1 MSGVEARSIN
11 PTGTDIFDSLK
22 VVRKKPVDAQPA
34 VKEQTE
40 IKTEDNL
47 AVSNKN
53 TRTDSKTKTN
63 LELVDSPKTQ
73 ETTILPLMDPNTN
86 KIGKFKVKEDG
97 TPELDKDKNLI
108 FDPSGDR
115 LFILSDSKG
124 EPIPDKNGDFQ
135 FVKYE
140 AKTNPDQKDSG
151 KIAPVLGANGKP
163 EKYQV
168 LESGKPVID
177 AEGNLIPDQ
186 KGQFVYLKVDTN
198 QKPLFDEFGEPI
210 FADIKTSNKVP
221 ETPIDL
227 TSTNEVS
234 ANDPASEDNL
244 NVSPVIDPE
253 TNEVRK
259 VKVDE
264 NGLPIFNDKNELIDD
279 PNGKTVYVKID
290 AKGEPVTDA
299 KGDPIFVSPND
310 VPALATQ
317 QNLDKALSSH
327 SAIRV
332 VTGFGWKSTINGGL
346 TTVSNKLIQGVSLK
360 VPFTGGKSF
369 GWGIKQAVV
378 EAVGKEISIAKA
390 VKKGVTVAEATGK
403 ATVTATEGAIKTLTQ
418 GGALGKGIE
427 PARGL
432 VETMKTGTKDLVKG
446 LFTKGTEATVETTV
460 KATTKASAKTTA
472 KVSSKVSSKATQ
484 TVAVKF
490 TEEYGKTAVG
500 IGESVLK
507 KNLVEGLQGGIKS
520 ATSRAGKDA
529 AGKIIGKA
537 TDKSITTAAEKAA
550 LEASS
555 KGTAKAGVTVAKWT
569 HHIGTAAN
577 VAIMGYDSYDAYK
590 KIKNPNVSTLSKGLA
605 VTTVALD
612 GVATYY
618 QAKGIGGWKSW
629 VATGASLTTSVLSDY
644 FKDKK

>member
-97 TPELDKDKNLI
+97 TPELDKEKNLI

-115 LFILSDSKG
+115 LFILSNSKG

-177 AEGNLIPDQ
+177 NEGNLIPDP

-198 QKPLFDEFGEPI
+198 QKPLFDEFSEPI
-210 FADIKTSNKVP
+210 FADVKTSNKVP

-227 TSTNEVS
+227 TSTNEVGS
-234 ANDPASEDNL
+234 NDPASEDNL

-279 PNGKTVYVKID
+279 PNGKTVYIKID
-290 AKGEPVTDA
+290 AKGKPVTDA

-310 VPALATQ
+310 VPSLGLS
-317 QNLDKALSSH
+317 QNVDKALSSH

-332 VTGFGWKSTINGGL
+332 VTGFGWKATVNGGL
-346 TTVSNKLIQGVSLK
+346 TTVSNKLIQGMSLK

-403 ATVTATEGAIKTLTQ
+403 ATVTATEGAIKTLTK

-460 KATTKASAKTTA
+460 KATTKTSAKTTA
-472 KVSSKVSSKATQ
+472 KVSSKATQ

-529 AGKIIGKA
+529 AGKVIGKTA
-537 TDKSITTAAEKAA
+537 DKSITAAAEKAA

-590 KIKNPNVSTLSKGLA
+590 KLKNPNVSTLSKGLA